1 MNIKYYLIHGGDQKR
16 KHNMQME
23 FDKWSFDTPEIKW
36 ILQPNK
42 TDLTESFIRKVVCQN
57 PLSKAFT
64 NRKGAISCS
73 YKHFLCLQDIVQ
85 NKYDYGVIIED
96 NIYFTE
102 DFPHNVPLYIEQ
114 LNNVYGE
121 WDILFNHYNEEWGK
135 YDYSELKEGLSVYPK
150 TNEINHRCGGGTKS
164 ANCYLLTYDCAKKL
178 YENFLPFDN
187 PPDAH
192 YNTLFRKLNIKSFWI
207 EPSYVH
213 FEKNHVSTTQN

>member
-36 ILQPNK
+36 ILKPNK
-42 TDLTESFIRKVVCQN
+42 TDLTESFIRTVVCQN

-114 LNNVYGE
+114 LNNVYGK

-135 YDYSELKEGLSVYPK
+135 YDYSELKEGQHVYPK
-150 TNEINHRCGGGTKS
+150 TNEINHRCDGGSKS

-192 YNTLFRKLNIKSFWI
+192 YNTLFRKLDIKSFWI